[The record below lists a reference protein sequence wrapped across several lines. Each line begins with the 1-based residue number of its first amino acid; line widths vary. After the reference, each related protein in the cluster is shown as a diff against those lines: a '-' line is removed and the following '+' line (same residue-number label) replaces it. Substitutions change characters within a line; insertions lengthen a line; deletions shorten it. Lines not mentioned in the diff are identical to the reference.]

1 MGDLARA
8 KMIELNQEFTA
19 EKDGGESVEVQ
30 FNPESLKVTFAN
42 EIKQPEG
49 GDQAAGNAGRQF
61 VGAGT
66 TKLALQL
73 WFDVTAMEKDPV
85 DDVRRL
91 TQKVIYFMTPQP
103 SDADPNKLAPPG
115 VRFQWGS
122 FLFDGMVEGL
132 EETLEFFSPDG
143 KPLRASMSLTFSQ
156 QKILEAT
163 FEGDGRVP
171 AAPGQK
177 PLKAAKQGDSLQGMA
192 GKSGKNDWQSI
203 AVANGVED
211 PLRMSPGQLVNLN
224 AGVGLSGG
232 VAGGVSAGSGFG
244 VSFGAVTGAGAGAQ
258 AGPAAS
264 LTAGVKVSGVGLNAS
279 LGGAAGGSVTIG

>member
-1 MGDLARA
+1 MSELARA
-8 KMIELNQEFTA
+8 KLIELNQEFTE
-19 EKDGGESVEVQ
+19 EKSGVEPVEVQ

-42 EIKQPEG
+42 QLVQPQG

-91 TQKVIYFMTPQP
+91 TQKVIYFMTPQK

-122 FLFDGMVEGL
+122 FLFDGMVEGM
-132 EETLEFFSPDG
+132 EETLEYFSPDG
-143 KPLRASMSLTFSQ
+143 KPLRASMSLTLSQ
-156 QKILEAT
+156 QKILEAK

-171 AAPGQK
+171 TAPGQT
-177 PLKAAKQGDSLQGMA
+177 PLKAAKQGDSLQNMA
-192 GKSGKNDWQSI
+192 GRSGRGDWQSI
-203 AVANGVED
+203 AAANGVED

-224 AGVGLSGG
+224 AGVGGG
-232 VAGGVSAGSGFG
+232 VGIGGSAGFSAGA
-244 VSFGAVTGAGAGAQ
+244 SFGAVMGVSPGAGV
-258 AGPAAS
+258 S
-264 LTAGVKVSGVGLNAS
+264 LTAGVQASGIGLNAS
-279 LGGAAGGSVTIG
+279 LGGAAGGTAAIG